1 MSSDESGGAP
11 EGLAALRA
19 ALDGVDRSILEG
31 LAARRDLVARV
42 GELKAGGGKVVRD
55 TERESA
61 LLGKLVAV
69 GEDLGLDPWLVTRVF
84 HEILEHS
91 LRTQHARLHGD
102 GDGRR
107 VVGFQG
113 AEGAFSHAAARRH
126 YAGREGDLE
135 LRGYEGFRPML
146 EAVRDG
152 VLDEA
157 VLPIENTTAGSINES
172 YDLLAELDL
181 HVVGEVIQPVVH
193 CLIGLAE
200 DVALGHLECIVSH
213 PVALAQCRTFLSGL
227 PGCRVEAFRDTAEA
241 VSKIASEGDP
251 RQAAIASEEAAR
263 LRGLPVLRRGIQD
276 QRENY
281 TRMMIVARQA
291 RLPDARVPAK
301 VSMVFATRHERGA
314 LARAIAILAAAE
326 LNLTKLES
334 RPRPG
339 SPWEY
344 RFYLDFQGHLGMP
357 EVTAALAAF
366 ATETSFLR
374 VLGCYPAQTLQ
385 EAQPARP
392 RRVALPVP
400 DPTLTP
406 KVRVGPI
413 VVGDAEPDL
422 FAGPAVVESAA
433 EVREAAEQAA
443 ALGAD
448 GLWGAFLEVHRRV
461 EGRLLVDLLHEAAS
475 ARGLV
480 LALPVSHAG
489 DVQAFAPRADLLVI
503 DGARMEDASL
513 LRAASRADA
522 AIALGRAP
530 SADVAAWLAAAGQV
544 RAGGNG
550 RVILLDQGVRAPGSD
565 ARRLD
570 LAGIP
575 EASASAPVLVDLS
588 VASDAARIRSA
599 AEAAGAAGAVLR
611 LEGAHG
617 G

>member
-1 MSSDESGGAP
+1 MSSDERDDAP

-19 ALDGVDRSILEG
+19 DLDGVDRSILEG

-42 GELKAGGGKVVRD
+42 GALKAGGGSVVRD
-55 TERESA
+55 TDRESA

-69 GEDLGLDPWLVTRVF
+69 GEELGLDPWLVTRVF

-91 LRTQHARLHGD
+91 LRTQHARLHGEAA
-102 GDGRR
+102 GRR

-113 AEGAFSHAAARRH
+113 VEGAFSHAAARRH
-126 YAGREGDLE
+126 YAGRDGELE
-135 LRGYEGFRPML
+135 LRGYEAFRPML

-152 VLDEA
+152 ILDEA
-157 VLPIENTTAGSINES
+157 VLPVENTTAGSINES

-181 HVVGEVIQPVVH
+181 QVVGEVIQPVVH
-193 CLIGLAE
+193 CLIGLDA
-200 DVALGHLECIVSH
+200 DLPLGHLERIVSH
-213 PVALAQCRTFLSGL
+213 PVALAQCRTFLAGL
-227 PGCRVEAFRDTAEA
+227 PGCRVEAFRDTAESVA
-241 VSKIASEGDP
+241 KIASDGDP

-263 LRGLPVLRRGIQD
+263 LRGLPVLARAIQD

-281 TRMMIVARQA
+281 TRMMVVARDA
-291 RLPDARVPAK
+291 RSPDPRVPAK
-301 VSMVFATRHERGA
+301 VSLIFATRHEQGA
-314 LARAIAILAAAE
+314 LARAIAVLAAAE

-344 RFYLDFQGHLGMP
+344 RFYLDFQGHLGTP
-357 EVTAALAAF
+357 EVSLALEAF

-392 RRVALPVP
+392 RRVALPVT
-400 DPTLTP
+400 DSAVVP
-406 KVRVGPI
+406 KVRVGALVI
-413 VVGDAEPDL
+413 GDSEPDL
-422 FAGPAVVESAA
+422 FAGPRDIVSAEDVRAAA
-433 EVREAAEQAA
+433 EAA
-443 ALGAD
+443 AARGAD
-448 GLWGAFLEVHRRV
+448 GLWGAYLEVHRKV
-461 EGRLLVDLLHEAAS
+461 DGRLLVDLLHEAAS
-475 ARGLV
+475 ARGLA

-489 DVQAFAPRADLLVI
+489 DVPAFAARADLLVI
-503 DGARMEDASL
+503 DGVRMEDASL

-530 SADVAAWLAAAGQV
+530 AADIASWLAAAGMV

-550 RVILLDQGVRAPGSD
+550 RVILLDQGIRAPGSD
-565 ARRLD
+565 ALRLD

-575 EASASAPVLVDLS
+575 EASGSAPVLVDLAA
-588 VASDAARIRSA
+588 ASDVARIRRA
-599 AEAAGAAGAVLR
+599 AEAAGAAGAVLP
-611 LEGAHG
+611 L
-617 G
+617 